1 MCLFKAVGCYYRRAS
16 HAAQPWSPPAGSA
29 SFLHLDCTPL
39 HLALD
44 QRCFPFS
51 TPSSLSSPREAA
63 WRLLLAASP
72 KAHHTAAYHL
82 PWTATVA
89 GLPSITGALAP
100 GWAKRNQVATP
111 VLHTRHTPKW
121 SSGSTCTPKM
131 TVFFLPVAKFRENEA
146 VTPPPFQIANIW
158 HIFHI

>member
-1 MCLFKAVGCYYRRAS
+1 MLLSLGHHLQDQLPSSTWTAPPFTSPETNAV
-16 HAAQPWSPPAGSA
+16 
-29 SFLHLDCTPL
+29 SFLHSLFPL
-39 HLALD
+39 KPLGSCVEATAASQPQSSSHCCLPLALNGH
-44 QRCFPFS
+44 CCWPFS
-51 TPSSLSSPREAA
+51 S
-63 WRLLLAASP
+63 
-72 KAHHTAAYHL
+72 
-82 PWTATVA
+82 V
-89 GLPSITGALAP
+89 TGALAP

-131 TVFFLPVAKFRENEA
+131 TVFFLPVAKFRENET